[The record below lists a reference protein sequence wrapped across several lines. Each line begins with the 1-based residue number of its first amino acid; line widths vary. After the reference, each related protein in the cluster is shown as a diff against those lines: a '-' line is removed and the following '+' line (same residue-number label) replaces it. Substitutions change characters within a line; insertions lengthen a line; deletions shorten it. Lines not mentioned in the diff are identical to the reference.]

1 MAGKFLI
8 DVTDPRFAI
17 DDNADVMEFIRR
29 VNPFAH
35 SDVGSVLF
43 ELGKEIPGA
52 LAYCPVPSVYSYVV
66 LHTAENRIF
75 AIAFGMRGLAFRL
88 ATDDEATALSDGGIR
103 AADIG
108 AGWTRFE
115 PWGREPAAATHARL
129 LRWCSR
135 ACELARGVVS

>member
-1 MAGKFLI
+1 MGGKFLI
-8 DVTDPRFAI
+8 ELTDPRFVI
-17 DDNADVMEFIRR
+17 DDNADVIAFIRR

-75 AIAFGMRGLAFRL
+75 AIAYGMSALAFRL
-88 ATDDEATALSDGGIR
+88 ATGDEPNALSDGGIR
-103 AADIG
+103 ATDIG

-115 PWGREPAAATHARL
+115 PWGREPKTATHGRL

-135 ACELARGVVS
+135 ACEVAQGVVS